1 MFIKLDTSRG
11 HPDVIHVVQ
20 NKYSLMSAVCY
31 DNFQSIFNLVQGL
44 ITGEISIYFIRGKY
58 TAVYY
63 LYPSFLL
70 LIQSQEFC
78 KKILFE
84 LN

>member
-1 MFIKLDTSRG
+1 
-11 HPDVIHVVQ
+11 
-20 NKYSLMSAVCY
+20 MSAVCY

-63 LYPSFLL
+63 LYPSSWYNLKNSVRKSCL
-70 LIQSQEFC
+70 SLI
-78 KKILFE
+78 KMNAIRKP
-84 LN
+84 